1 MAYLSFVSQRTLF
14 EYFLVRQLAL
24 LTFRNICSKLT
35 AKKRRITMQRIS
47 IMSFAFLRLGL
58 YDSGV
63 SILRR
68 TEPIVKYR

>member
-1 MAYLSFVSQRTLF
+1 
-14 EYFLVRQLAL
+14 
-24 LTFRNICSKLT
+24 
-35 AKKRRITMQRIS
+35 MQRIS